1 MRVLFIGGTGL
12 ISSACVTA
20 AEIAG
25 HELWL
30 LNRGHSSL
38 PSEIPSERV
47 LRTDATD
54 PQQVRDVLRGRQFDV
69 VVQWVGFTPEHVSQD
84 VETFADAGQ
93 YVYISSASAY
103 EKPPSHWLI
112 TESTP
117 LVNRFWE
124 YSRQKIACEQVLRD
138 AHAQSGFPVTIV
150 RPSHTYGDSQIP
162 AIINSSRE
170 PFTIVE
176 RIRRG
181 AKIIIP
187 GDGTSLWTL
196 THNSDFAKGL
206 IGLFGQSAAIGE
218 DFHITSD
225 EALDWNRIYS
235 LLGARR
241 PSRPERRDRRRRPGA
256 HRQPVRR
263 QDLQHR
269 VRQLEA
275 APGRARLPGDA
286 PVQPGD
292 PADGRMVRRRSRSTG
307 DRSRGGRLLGQDR
320 RRLHAGARTGGRVDG
335 CQSPLLLR
343 LRRSSRERDAGL
355 TSPASKNCWT
365 FSIRA
370 AVSAIG

>member
-38 PSEIPSERV
+38 PSEVPSERV

-235 LLGARR
+235 LLGAAAGAEPAVLHVPSDAIVAADPELTGSLFGDKIYSTVFDNSKLRR
-241 PSRPERRDRRRRPGA
+241 VVPDFHATLPFSQGI
-256 HRQPVRR
+256 RQTV
-263 QDLQHR
+263 
-269 VRQLEA
+269 A
-275 APGRARLPGDA
+275 WFDA
-286 PVQPGD
+286 D
-292 PADGRMVRRRSRSTG
+292 PARQGIDHEANAFW
-307 DRSRGGRLLGQDR
+307 DRIVDVYTQALGQV
-320 RRLHAGARTGGRVDG
+320 A
-335 CQSPLLLR
+335 
-343 LRRSSRERDAGL
+343 E
-355 TSPASKNCWT
+355 
-365 FSIRA
+365 
-370 AVSAIG
+370 